1 MYIAVLLDF
10 ILFVKYDT
18 KSNFNSSNASSNPY
32 AAGVMQITVSDVS
45 KKGAYTKHTTI
56 EIRDEKI

>member
-1 MYIAVLLDF
+1 MRLQSPNHQVFEPSSLL
-10 ILFVKYDT
+10 
-18 KSNFNSSNASSNPY
+18 KSVSY

-45 KKGAYTKHTTI
+45 KKDAYTKHTTI